1 MSDNVLMIEIIYYKR
16 YRFAYYTIFT
26 ADIEANPDPKH
37 SFLKELRNGILCT
50 ICVWSV
56 FCSVRIYISLHF
68 LLILLV
74 KLGFR
79 LSVFWFFMFLF
90 YLVFSVFAVQCFWIQ
105 SYLKRFNNLFSLY
118 SNNLLKYKNR
128 VIKTCFQRS
137 LFTKKNAIY
146 KEIFYSVHL

>member
-37 SFLKELRNGILCT
+37 SFLKELRNGIFCT
-50 ICVWSV
+50 ICVWSL

-90 YLVFSVFAVQCFWIQ
+90 YLVFSVFAVQCF
-105 SYLKRFNNLFSLY
+105 
-118 SNNLLKYKNR
+118 
-128 VIKTCFQRS
+128 
-137 LFTKKNAIY
+137 
-146 KEIFYSVHL
+146 